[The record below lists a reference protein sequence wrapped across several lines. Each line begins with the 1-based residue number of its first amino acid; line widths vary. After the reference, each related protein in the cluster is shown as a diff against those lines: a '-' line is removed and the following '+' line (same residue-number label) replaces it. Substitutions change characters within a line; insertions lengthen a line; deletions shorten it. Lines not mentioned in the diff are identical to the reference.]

1 MNPASHR
8 LGTFIL
14 AALAGGL
21 LAGAAAAWYG
31 ETHPAWLAQTQRF
44 ATAVL
49 DPLGRIFLH
58 LLFWA
63 VVPLVFSTLAQ
74 GVLQLGNQ
82 GGLGGLSWR
91 VALLFAANMAVGVAL
106 GLMAMNWLVPGTALP
121 AETRQQLLREFGPT
135 ASATLE
141 TVAAQ
146 PLTSFRA
153 VVDLLLPRNLLK
165 AIVEFQLLPLM
176 VLALLLGAAGTRLPE
191 ASRARLHQGLELV
204 STLMLQLVR
213 WAMYLAPLAVPAII
227 FSTVVKAGL
236 PVLSALIGFVLVCL
250 GVMTLHLFGFLALW
264 LKWLAGRSP
273 WAFFKAIRT
282 VLITAF
288 STSSSSAT
296 LPASLAASRESLGIS
311 APVAGFVL
319 PLGATLNMSGTAL
332 YEGCVV
338 LFVAQVYGVPLSLGM
353 QGLLLVMTVLS
364 AVAVAGIPGGS
375 LPLIAGLLLTFG
387 VPPEGL
393 ALVLGADRLLDM
405 ARTTL
410 NVAADLVTAAV
421 VDKYW
426 RRRLASPP
434 SSSSF

>member
-8 LGTFIL
+8 LGTCIL
-14 AALAGGL
+14 AALAAGL

-31 ETHPAWLAQTQRF
+31 QGHPAWLAQTQRF

-82 GGLGGLSWR
+82 GGLGSLSWR
-91 VALLFAANMAVGVAL
+91 VALLFSANMAAGVAL
-106 GLMAMNWLVPGTALP
+106 GLVAMNWLAPGATLD
-121 AETRQQLLREFGPT
+121 ENTRQQLLRDFGGA

-153 VVDLLLPRNLLK
+153 LVDIFLPRNLLK

-176 VLALLLGAAGTRLPE
+176 LLALLTGAAGARLPE
-191 ASRARLHQGLELV
+191 AGRARLHHALELI

-213 WAMYLAPLAVPAII
+213 WAMYLAPVAVPAMI

-236 PVLSALIGFVLVCL
+236 PVISALVSFVLVCL
-250 GVMTLHLFGFLALW
+250 GVMALHLFVFLSLW
-264 LKWLAGRSP
+264 LKGLAGQSP

-296 LPASLAASRESLGIS
+296 LPAGLAACRESLGIS

-338 LFVAQVYGVPLSLGM
+338 LFVAQVYGVDLSLGR
-353 QGLLLVMTVLS
+353 QALLLVMTVLS

-375 LPLIAGLLLTFG
+375 LPLIAGLLHTFG
-387 VPPEGL
+387 IPPEGL
-393 ALVLGADRLLDM
+393 ALVLGVDRLLDM
-405 ARTTL
+405 ARTTV
-410 NVAADLVTAAV
+410 NVSADLVTAAV

-426 RRRLASPP
+426 RKHHASGP
-434 SSSSF
+434 S

>member
-8 LGTFIL
+8 LGRNIL
-14 AALAGGL
+14 AALAVGL
-21 LAGAAAAWYG
+21 MAGIAAAWHG
-31 ETHPAWLAQTQRF
+31 ESHPAWLAQIQSF

-63 VVPLVFSTLAQ
+63 VVPLVFATLAQ
-74 GVLQLGNQ
+74 GVLQLGNV
-82 GGLGGLSWR
+82 GGLGRLSWR
-91 VALLFAANMAVGVAL
+91 VALLFAANMVIGVAL
-106 GLMAMNWLVPGTALP
+106 GLVAMNWLAPGASLTAE
-121 AETRQQLLREFGPT
+121 ARQQLLRDFTGA

-141 TVAAQ
+141 TVAAE
-146 PLTSFRA
+146 PMTSFRA
-153 VVDLLLPRNLLK
+153 LVDIFLPRNLLK
-165 AIVEFQLLPLM
+165 AVVEFQLLPLM
-176 VLALLLGAAGTRLPE
+176 LFALLVGAAGARLPE
-191 ASRARLHQGLELV
+191 ASRLRLHQALELI
-204 STLMLQLVR
+204 TELMLRLVG
-213 WAMYLAPLAVPAII
+213 WAMYLAPLAVPAMI

-236 PVLSALIGFVLVCL
+236 PVVNALLGFVLVCL
-250 GVMTLHLFGFLALW
+250 GVMALHLFGTLSLW

-282 VLITAF
+282 VLVTAF

-296 LPASLAASRESLGIS
+296 LPASLAACRESLGVS

-338 LFVAQVYGVPLSLGM
+338 LFVAQVYGVPLSWGM
-353 QGLLLVMTVLS
+353 QALLLVMTVLS

-375 LPLIAGLLLTFG
+375 LPLIAGLLHTFG

-405 ARTTL
+405 ARTTV
-410 NVAADLVTAAV
+410 NVTADLVTATV
-421 VDKYW
+421 VDRHW
-426 RRRLASPP
+426 REFHPP
-434 SSSSF
+434 GPL